1 VNSAEGREV
10 FMDIMMTIAKIMTP
24 APVMVEPNAP
34 LREVRR
40 LMAKHRI
47 RHIPVVSGDGLV
59 GIVTDRD
66 IQEALP
72 SPADPAGATEFAAA
86 MDRIAAW
93 EVMTEQ
99 VITVTPQTPLAE
111 AAQLLAKRKIGCL
124 PVMERGR
131 LVGIV
136 TGTDMLQALTSV
148 LDKIAGSPQLEV
160 TVADAPGRV
169 CEVSRLCA
177 DLPPHVGV
185 FVLARTEPMGPDGSG
200 DRALVLGFHQAL
212 EPREIIRVLEA
223 AGIRVLSFKVP
234 QPDRATRRESR

>member
-1 VNSAEGREV
+1 
-10 FMDIMMTIAKIMTP
+10 MDMMTIAKVMTP
-24 APVMVEPNAP
+24 APAIVEPKAA
-34 LREVRR
+34 LREVCR
-40 LMAKHRI
+40 LMAERRI
-47 RHIPVVSGDGLV
+47 RHVPVVSDDGLV
-59 GIVTDRD
+59 GIISDRD

-72 SPADPAGATEFAAA
+72 SPADPGGATEFAAA
-86 MDRIAAW
+86 MDRITAW

-111 AAQLLAKRKIGCL
+111 AAQLLARRKIGCV

-136 TGTDMLQALTSV
+136 TETDMLQALTSV

-185 FVLARTEPMGPDGSG
+185 FVLARTEPMGPDESG
-200 DRALVLGFHQAL
+200 GRALVLGFHQAL
-212 EPREIIRVLEA
+212 EPLEILRVLEG
-223 AGIRVLSFKVP
+223 AGIRVLSFKNP
-234 QPDRATRRESR
+234 

>member
-1 VNSAEGREV
+1 
-10 FMDIMMTIAKIMTP
+10 MDMMTIAKVMTP
-24 APVMVEPNAP
+24 APAMVEPKVA
-34 LREVRR
+34 LREVCR
-40 LMAKHRI
+40 LMAERRI
-47 RHIPVVSGDGLV
+47 RHVPVVSDDGLV
-59 GIVTDRD
+59 GIISDRD

-72 SPADPAGATEFAAA
+72 SPADPGGATEFAAA
-86 MDRIAAW
+86 LDRITAW

-136 TGTDMLQALTSV
+136 TETDMLQALTTV
-148 LDKIAGSPQLEV
+148 LDKIAGSPQFEV

-185 FVLARTEPMGPDGSG
+185 FVLARTEPMGPGGSG
-200 DRALVLGFHQAL
+200 GRALVLGFHQAL
-212 EPREIIRVLEA
+212 EPREILRVLEG
-223 AGIRVLSFKVP
+223 AGIRVLSFKDP
-234 QPDRATRRESR
+234 QPDRATRGESR